1 MSEDHSANLLAANHE
16 DPKTL
21 RDQESILVLLNLGL
35 LTAIAVVH
43 VLFGPALGPPN
54 SAFFAVLMGRFLMQ
68 TLELAWLNGGQTPP
82 SSQALKA
89 YGGAS
94 IWVNIGFAF
103 VIALLGGK
111 EETHYVVLM
120 VIPVIAAAFRY
131 GVAGIAV
138 VVAATT
144 GLTFLEVWIYYRR
157 HVPMGTTEYFEATNV
172 VLVYGVVAPVVALL
186 VGRLRREQGRLRDSL
201 VELERAR
208 DRLVSEEKLAAV
220 GRFASA
226 IAHEVRNPVAMI
238 VSSLELAKDGTADP
252 SQREEWREI
261 AAGEARRLETLT
273 SDFLLYAR
281 QRKPE
286 RRRTPVATAVGYVA
300 DLAQAR
306 LTQAGLQAAVE
317 CSEELVADF
326 DPFQVHQALLNLVV
340 NACDATP
347 SGGRITVG
355 ARRATGGGVEFF
367 VENSGE
373 AIPVS
378 VTPKLFEPFFTTKP
392 RGSGLGL
399 AISRAIARSHGG
411 DLVLEANEPGRV
423 RFALRIP
430 AGPAEGE
437 EG

>member
-1 MSEDHSANLLAANHE
+1 MSEEPPLTQPAVPE
-16 DPKTL
+16 DARTL

-43 VLFGPALGPPN
+43 VLFGPALGPP
-54 SAFFAVLMGRFLMQ
+54 SPAFFVVLMGRFLMQ
-68 TLELAWLNGGQTPP
+68 TLELAWLNGGQVGPDLR
-82 SSQALKA
+82 SLRA
-89 YGGAS
+89 YAGVS
-94 IWVNIGFAF
+94 IWVNIAFAF

-131 GVAGIAV
+131 GAAGIAV

-157 HVPMGTTEYFEATNV
+157 HLPMGTTEYFEATNV

-201 VELERAR
+201 GELERAR

-238 VSSLELAKDGTADP
+238 VSSLELAKDANADP
-252 SQREEWREI
+252 ARREEWREV
-261 AAGEARRLETLT
+261 AGTEARRLEALT

-286 RRRTPVATAVGYVA
+286 KRRTPVATTVGYVA
-300 DLAQAR
+300 GLAQAR
-306 LTQAGLQAAVE
+306 LSQADLRLVVE
-317 CSEELVADF
+317 CPENLVAAF
-326 DPFQVHQALLNLVV
+326 DPFQVHQAILNLVV

-347 SGGRITVG
+347 GGGLVTVG
-355 ARRATGGGVEFF
+355 ARQAPGGGVQLF
-367 VENSGE
+367 VENDGP
-373 AIPVS
+373 AIPEDV
-378 VTPKLFEPFFTTKP
+378 VPKLFEPFFTTKP

-399 AISRAIARSHGG
+399 AISRAIARGHGG
-411 DLVLEANEPGRV
+411 DLVLEVNEPGRV
-423 RFALRIP
+423 RLGLTIP
-430 AGPAEGE
+430 ADPAVVSEG
-437 EG
+437 

>member
-1 MSEDHSANLLAANHE
+1 MSADHPSTQLATREDA
-16 DPKTL
+16 KTL

-43 VLFGPALGPPN
+43 VLFGPALGPP
-54 SAFFAVLMGRFLMQ
+54 SRGFFALLMGRFLMQ
-68 TLELAWLNGGQTPP
+68 TLELAWLNGGQAPP
-82 SSQALKA
+82 DSRALRA
-89 YGGAS
+89 YASVS
-94 IWVNIGFAF
+94 IWVNIAFAF
-103 VIALLGGK
+103 AIALLGGK

-131 GVAGIAV
+131 GAVGIAV

-144 GLTFLEVWIYYRR
+144 SLTFLEVWIYYRR
-157 HVPMGTTEYFEATNV
+157 HLPMGTTEYFEATNV

-201 VELERAR
+201 AELERAR

-238 VSSLELAKDGTADP
+238 VSSLELAKDESADP
-252 SQREEWREI
+252 ARRQEWREV
-261 AAGEARRLETLT
+261 AGAEARRLEALT

-286 RRRTPVATAVGYVA
+286 KRRTSVATAVGYVA
-300 DLAQAR
+300 GLAQAR
-306 LTQAGLQAAVE
+306 LTQAGLLLAVSCPE
-317 CSEELVADF
+317 DLMGTF
-326 DPFQVHQALLNLVV
+326 DPFQLHQALLNLVV

-347 SGGRITVG
+347 AGGRITIA
-355 ARRATGGGVEFF
+355 ARPAPGGGVDFA
-367 VENSGE
+367 VENSGP
-373 AIPVS
+373 AIPDEV
-378 VTPKLFEPFFTTKP
+378 VPRLFEPFFTTKP

-399 AISRAIARSHGG
+399 AISRAIARGHGG
-411 DLVLEANEPGRV
+411 DLVLEINEPDRV
-423 RFALRIP
+423 RLALTVP
-430 AGPAEGE
+430 ADAAVVAEG
-437 EG
+437 

>member
-1 MSEDHSANLLAANHE
+1 MSGEHSTALLGTPEDSR
-16 DPKTL
+16 TL

-54 SAFFAVLMGRFLMQ
+54 RAFFVVLMGRFLMQ
-68 TLELAWLNGGQTPP
+68 TIELAWLNGGQAPP
-82 SSQALKA
+82 DVRALRA
-89 YGGAS
+89 YAGAS
-94 IWVNIGFAF
+94 IWINIAFAF

-131 GVAGIAV
+131 GAAGIAV

-144 GLTFLEVWIYYRR
+144 GLTFLEVWFYYRR

-186 VGRLRREQGRLRDSL
+186 VNRLRREQGRLRESL
-201 VELERAR
+201 VELETAR

-238 VSSLELAKDGTADP
+238 VSSLELAKDPGTDP
-252 SQREEWREI
+252 ARRDEWREV
-261 AAGEARRLETLT
+261 AGTEARRLESLT
-273 SDFLLYAR
+273 GDFLSYAR
-281 QRKPE
+281 QRAPE
-286 RRRTPVATAVGYVA
+286 KRRTPVATALGYVA
-300 DLAQAR
+300 GLAQAR
-306 LTQAGLQAAVE
+306 LTQAGIALAVE
-317 CSEELVADF
+317 CPEDLTASF

-347 SGGRITVG
+347 GGGRITMG
-355 ARRATGGGVEFF
+355 AREAAGAGVEFF
-367 VENSGE
+367 VENSGA
-373 AIPVS
+373 AIAEDV
-378 VTPKLFEPFFTTKP
+378 VPKLFEPFFTTKP

-399 AISRAIARSHGG
+399 AISRAIAHGHGG
-411 DLVLEANEPGRV
+411 DLVLEINEPGRV
-423 RFALRIP
+423 RLALAIP
-430 AGPAEGE
+430 ADPATVLEA
-437 EG
+437 

>member
-1 MSEDHSANLLAANHE
+1 MSEDRIPTDLATFE
-16 DPKTL
+16 GSGTL

-43 VLFGPALGPPN
+43 VLFGPALGPPRRG
-54 SAFFAVLMGRFLMQ
+54 FFVVLMGRFLMQ
-68 TLELAWLNGGQTPP
+68 TLELAWLNGGRAAPGE
-82 SSQALKA
+82 QALRVYA
-89 YGGAS
+89 SAS
-94 IWVNIGFAF
+94 IWVNIAFAF
-103 VIALLGGK
+103 IIALLGGK

-131 GVAGIAV
+131 GAAGIAV

-157 HVPMGTTEYFEATNV
+157 HLPMGTTEYFEATNV

-201 VELERAR
+201 AELERAR

-238 VSSLELAKDGTADP
+238 VSSLELAKDASTDP
-252 SQREEWREI
+252 ARRDEWREV
-261 AAGEARRLETLT
+261 AGTEARRLEALT
-273 SDFLLYAR
+273 GDFLLYAR

-286 RRRTPVATAVGYVA
+286 KRRTPVATTVGYVA
-300 DLAQAR
+300 GLAQAR
-306 LTQAGLQAAVE
+306 LSQAGLRLTVQCAE
-317 CSEELVADF
+317 DLVAPF
-326 DPFQVHQALLNLVV
+326 DPFQVHQALLNLMM

-347 SGGRITVG
+347 NGGSITMG
-355 ARRATGGGVEFF
+355 ARPVPGGGVVLF
-367 VENSGE
+367 VENDGP
-373 AIPVS
+373 AIPEAV
-378 VTPKLFEPFFTTKP
+378 VPKLFEPFFTTKP

-399 AISRAIARSHGG
+399 AISRAIARGHGG

-423 RFALRIP
+423 RLGLIIP
-430 AGPAEGE
+430 ADPAVVSEG
-437 EG
+437 

>member
-1 MSEDHSANLLAANHE
+1 MSEDRLSTDVAIPE
-16 DPKTL
+16 GSGTL

-43 VLFGPALGPPN
+43 VLFGPALGP
-54 SAFFAVLMGRFLMQ
+54 SSRGFFVVLMGRFLMQ
-68 TLELAWLNGGQTPP
+68 TLELAWLNGGQAAPEDR
-82 SSQALKA
+82 ALRVYA
-89 YGGAS
+89 SAS
-94 IWVNIGFAF
+94 IWVNIAFAF

-131 GVAGIAV
+131 GATGIAV

-144 GLTFLEVWIYYRR
+144 GFTFLEVWIYYRR
-157 HVPMGTTEYFEATNV
+157 HLPMGTTEYFEATNV

-201 VELERAR
+201 AELERAR

-226 IAHEVRNPVAMI
+226 IAHEVRNPVAVI
-238 VSSLELAKDGTADP
+238 VSSLELAKDASTDAARRD
-252 SQREEWREI
+252 EWREV
-261 AAGEARRLETLT
+261 AGTEARRLEALT

-286 RRRTPVATAVGYVA
+286 KRRTPVATTVGYVA
-300 DLAQAR
+300 GLAQAR
-306 LTQAGLQAAVE
+306 LSQAGLQLTVQCPE
-317 CSEELVADF
+317 DLVAPF
-326 DPFQVHQALLNLVV
+326 DPFQVHQALLNLMM

-347 SGGRITVG
+347 SGGLITMG
-355 ARRATGGGVEFF
+355 ARPVPGGGVTLF
-367 VENSGE
+367 VENSGP
-373 AIPVS
+373 AIPENV
-378 VTPKLFEPFFTTKP
+378 VPKLFEPFFTTKP

-399 AISRAIARSHGG
+399 AISRAIARGHGG
-411 DLVLEANEPGRV
+411 DLVLEVNEPGRV
-423 RFALRIP
+423 RLALNIP
-430 AGPAEGE
+430 ADPAVVLEG
-437 EG
+437 

>member
-1 MSEDHSANLLAANHE
+1 MTQLATREDSR
-16 DPKTL
+16 TL

-35 LTAIAVVH
+35 LAAIAVVH
-43 VLFGPALGPPN
+43 VLFGPALGPP
-54 SAFFAVLMGRFLMQ
+54 SPAFFAVLMGRFLMQ
-68 TLELAWLNGGQTPP
+68 TLELAWLNGGEAAPDAR
-82 SSQALKA
+82 SLRVYA
-89 YGGAS
+89 GAS
-94 IWVNIGFAF
+94 IWINIAFAF
-103 VIALLGGK
+103 LIALLGGK

-131 GVAGIAV
+131 GATGIAV

-157 HVPMGTTEYFEATNV
+157 HLPMGTTEYFEATNV

-201 VELERAR
+201 VELEQAR

-238 VSSLELAKDGTADP
+238 VSSLELAKDASADP
-252 SQREEWREI
+252 ARRDEWREV
-261 AAGEARRLETLT
+261 AGTEARRLEALT

-286 RRRTPVATAVGYVA
+286 KRLTPVATAVGYVA
-300 DLAQAR
+300 GLAQAR
-306 LTQAGLQAAVE
+306 LSQAGLRLAVRCPE
-317 CSEELVADF
+317 DLVAAF
-326 DPFQVHQALLNLVV
+326 DQFQVHQALLNLVV

-347 SGGRITVG
+347 GGGLITMG
-355 ARRATGGGVEFF
+355 ARAAPGGGVQLF
-367 VENSGE
+367 VENSGP
-373 AIPVS
+373 AIPQDV
-378 VTPKLFEPFFTTKP
+378 VPKLFEPFFTTKP

-399 AISRAIARSHGG
+399 AISRGIARGHGG
-411 DLVLEANEPGRV
+411 DLVLEANEPGCV
-423 RFALRIP
+423 RLVLAIP
-430 AGPAEGE
+430 ADPAVVSEG
-437 EG
+437 

>member
-1 MSEDHSANLLAANHE
+1 MSEDRLSTDVAIPE
-16 DPKTL
+16 GSGTL

-43 VLFGPALGPPN
+43 VLFGPALGP
-54 SAFFAVLMGRFLMQ
+54 SSRGFFVVLMGRFLMQ
-68 TLELAWLNGGQTPP
+68 TLELAWLNGGQAAPEDR
-82 SSQALKA
+82 ALRVYA
-89 YGGAS
+89 SAS
-94 IWVNIGFAF
+94 IWVNIAFAF

-131 GVAGIAV
+131 GATGIAV

-144 GLTFLEVWIYYRR
+144 GFTFLEVWIYYRR
-157 HVPMGTTEYFEATNV
+157 HLPMGTTEYFEATNV

-201 VELERAR
+201 AELERAR

-238 VSSLELAKDGTADP
+238 VSSLELAKDASTDSARRD
-252 SQREEWREI
+252 EWREV
-261 AAGEARRLETLT
+261 AGTEARRLEALT
-273 SDFLLYAR
+273 GDFLLYAR

-286 RRRTPVATAVGYVA
+286 KHRTPVATTVGYVA
-300 DLAQAR
+300 GLAQAR
-306 LTQAGLQAAVE
+306 LSQAGLQLTVQCPE
-317 CSEELVADF
+317 DLVAPF
-326 DPFQVHQALLNLVV
+326 DPFQVHQALLNLMM

-347 SGGRITVG
+347 SGGLITMR
-355 ARRATGGGVEFF
+355 ARPVPGGGVALF
-367 VENSGE
+367 VENSGP
-373 AIPVS
+373 AIPEDV
-378 VTPKLFEPFFTTKP
+378 VPKLFEPFFTTKP

-399 AISRAIARSHGG
+399 AISRAIARGHGG
-411 DLVLEANEPGRV
+411 DLVLEVNEPGRV
-423 RFALRIP
+423 RLALNIP
-430 AGPAEGE
+430 ADPAVVLEG
-437 EG
+437 